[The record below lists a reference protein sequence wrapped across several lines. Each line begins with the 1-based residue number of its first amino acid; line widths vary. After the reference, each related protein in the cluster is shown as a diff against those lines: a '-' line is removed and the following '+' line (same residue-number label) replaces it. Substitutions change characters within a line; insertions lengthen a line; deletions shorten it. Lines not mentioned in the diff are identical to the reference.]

1 MILLSKF
8 IFKSKKKNKINLIKD
23 SNEILSSDLLTGSH
37 TEIYSNKKVII
48 EGCIG
53 IIEYQNKL
61 IKLKLKKGF
70 LTLGGS
76 DFLVLSFDNSKID
89 IKGNIQSLEFCI

>member
-53 IIEYQNKL
+53 IIEYQNEL

-76 DFLVLSFDNSKID
+76 DFLVLSFDNAKID